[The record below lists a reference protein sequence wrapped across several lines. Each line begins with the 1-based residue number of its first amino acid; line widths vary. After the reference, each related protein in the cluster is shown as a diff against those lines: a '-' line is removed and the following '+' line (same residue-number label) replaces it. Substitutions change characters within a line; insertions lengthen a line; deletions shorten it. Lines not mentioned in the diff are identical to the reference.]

1 MKRLIVITI
10 QVILL
15 CVVSFGQKYEPFISE
30 SKQWTY
36 VQTVYLTGGDGANY
50 LVNTGY
56 FKGDTIWNDVKY
68 RKFYR
73 EQVQPH
79 RDAKELSYFFR
90 EDTVEK
96 KVYVHD
102 FHYNKT
108 ALLYDF
114 NLNKGDYFNA
124 YVFGDIYHKYKVL
137 TVDTI
142 VANNRRLKRIEFDDS
157 TTWIEGLGC
166 VTGARIPSSG
176 ELICVKDG
184 NSVMYLNSKFNSC
197 DTVFRQDFGNA
208 IHDIK
213 AETPYGFY
221 VYPNPVVAS
230 SVLKVKANTSRMF
243 EIEIYNSLGILIR
256 EDRFVDNYQI
266 GLIHLNKG
274 LYVYRLKYNNA
285 IIGIDKLIVK

>member
-1 MKRLIVITI
+1 MKRLIVITV

-15 CVVSFGQKYEPFISE
+15 CIMSFGQKYEPFISE

-50 LVNTGY
+50 LVEKGY

-68 RKFYR
+68 SKFYK
-73 EQVQPH
+73 EQLQPTH
-79 RDAKELSYFFR
+79 WGKKLSYFFR
-90 EDTVEK
+90 EDIDTK

-102 FHYNKT
+102 VNFNKT

-114 NLNKGDYFNA
+114 NLNKGDYFNI
-124 YVFGDIYHKYKVL
+124 YVLSDIFLKVKVL
-137 TVDTI
+137 KVDTI
-142 VANNRRLKRIEFDDS
+142 VTNNKRLKRIEFEDS
-157 TTWIEGLGC
+157 ITWIEGLGS
-166 VTGARIPSSG
+166 VTGMYIPSSG

-184 NSVMYLNSKFNSC
+184 NSVLYLNSKFNNC
-197 DTVFRQDFGNA
+197 DTVFQQDFGNA
-208 IHDIK
+208 INDLK

-221 VYPNPVVAS
+221 VYPNPVEAS
-230 SVLKVKANTSRMF
+230 SVLKVKANANCMF

-274 LYVYRLKYNNA
+274 LYVYRLKCNNA
-285 IIGIDKLIVK
+285 IVGIDKLIVK